1 MKIIRRI
8 LTTIVWTILGLY
20 IFLLIAVN
28 LPIVQEYIGDK
39 TEQLLSKKL
48 GTSVTIGR
56 IGIGALFNELTLDEV
71 QIEDQKGKEMLWF
84 GRLSAKVELLPLLNG
99 KIVITKAQ
107 VFSSH
112 AKLYQKTEKDPLNI
126 QFMIDSLA
134 SKDTTSTT
142 QLDLRINS
150 LIVRHTSVSYDC
162 LNAPRT
168 PMQFN
173 PKHLWLKNITAHITL
188 KALRED
194 TINLNVKRLAFK
206 EQSGLKL
213 DRLSFRLKGGK
224 TGSTLRKFILRM
236 PGTDGLVVTEILG
249 KHRTFDYHPVRRGMF
264 LAFIK
269 EIQQHADGEI
279 GI

>member
-112 AKLYQKTEKDPLNI
+112 ARLYQKTEKDPLNI

-134 SKDTTSTT
+134 SKDTTSTS
-142 QLDLRINS
+142 LDLRINS
-150 LIVRHTSVSYDC
+150 
-162 LNAPRT
+162 
-168 PMQFN
+168 
-173 PKHLWLKNITAHITL
+173 
-188 KALRED
+188 
-194 TINLNVKRLAFK
+194 
-206 EQSGLKL
+206 
-213 DRLSFRLKGGK
+213 
-224 TGSTLRKFILRM
+224 
-236 PGTDGLVVTEILG
+236 
-249 KHRTFDYHPVRRGMF
+249 
-264 LAFIK
+264 
-269 EIQQHADGEI
+269 
-279 GI
+279 